1 MGSASVALV
10 PVDMIS
16 EDFLTLS
23 AAVSEERGGG
33 WVGGSDSPLEVAIK
47 FIHHCHSH
55 SVAQT

>member
-23 AAVSEERGGG
+23 AAVSEEKGGG
-33 WVGGSDSPLEVAIK
+33 SGGSDSPLEVAIK
-47 FIHHCHSH
+47 FINHGHSH
-55 SVAQT
+55 SVART